1 MNDSPTPYFGDWI
14 LTSTGRQFWPLDP
27 QPGDVCVEDIAHALA
42 KLCRWTGHCDQ
53 HVSVA
58 QHARYVAHT
67 VSLTHPELE
76 LAALHH
82 DSAEAYI
89 GDIARPL
96 KRSLLV
102 DTSQAPSHVMAWL
115 TYPSA
120 SIKVVEAHLLRII
133 FDALKISW
141 PDHEGWKV
149 IHSAD
154 NAVLMTEHRDC
165 MPKHGAAFAGIA
177 EQPLTTDMRVY
188 ETNRTEASFLMHHDS
203 LLRKLADAR

>member
-1 MNDSPTPYFGDWI
+1 MDRFGDWI
-14 LTSTGRQFWPLDP
+14 ITSTGRQFWPLDP
-27 QPGDVCVEDIAHALA
+27 HPDDVRVEDIAHALA

-58 QHARYVAHT
+58 QHARIVAHT

-96 KRSLLV
+96 KRSLLI
-102 DTSQAPSHVMAWL
+102 DTGQAPSHVMAWL
-115 TYPSA
+115 TFPSA
-120 SIKVVEAHLLRII
+120 SIKLVEYHLLQVI
-133 FDALKISW
+133 FQALGIPW
-141 PDHEGWKV
+141 PDNDGWQV

-154 NAVLMTEHRDC
+154 NAVLMTEYRDC
-165 MPKHGAAFAGIA
+165 MPKHGPAFAGIA
-177 EQPLTTDMRVY
+177 EQPLAMDLRVY
-188 ETNRTEASFLMHHDS
+188 EAQVHVEADFLMYHDR
-203 LLRKLADAR
+203 LIRRFVDDR